1 MTRDHG
7 DDTLNAIP
15 GRSQIVT
22 MRMHVVSHSLVA
34 VTVSLDDIRM
44 KGSKIVTISDDRLN
58 ETDNGRNNKPVD
70 RIERMRVAMISPDL
84 SLRDRTRAY
93 LEALYDGLIRLS
105 DLPDDHRRRVTTYDT
120 NEQLY
125 NALMSHISAIQNFAI
140 DLGLLSVE
148 EARAMHAAYQS
159 SRPDIFRH

>member
-1 MTRDHG
+1 MT
-7 DDTLNAIP
+7 
-15 GRSQIVT
+15 
-22 MRMHVVSHSLVA
+22 
-34 VTVSLDDIRM
+34 
-44 KGSKIVTISDDRLN
+44 
-58 ETDNGRNNKPVD
+58 
-70 RIERMRVAMISPDL
+70 SPDQ

-120 NEQLY
+120 SEQLY
-125 NALMSHISAIQNFAI
+125 NALMAHISAIQNFAI

-148 EARAMHAAYQS
+148 EARALHAAYQS